1 MAIAV
6 VSWVQDRLGCD
17 ILGVVPETPEEAA
30 KADSLKYITR
40 ISTRIVS
47 LKDDLN
53 RSLEECQAKLEHEDK
68 PSIDG
73 LREMEEL
80 YKFQNDVFT
89 KQLYE
94 VDNVVG
100 DDEVRQSRKHCNTE
114 IQVWGVM
121 VVLWRTVCSLQD
133 RCLWGEVV
141 CTCAPPPPQPPAPTP
156 RFCNWQSLCRASVFQ
171 SHGRST
177 QKGSGGFIWA
187 FPTRA
192 HTAPENLGP
201 TSAVAHCQSI

>member
-114 IQVWGVM
+114 IQVCLKDIEIMQGVLKECLQAGH
-121 VVLWRTVCSLQD
+121 VL
-133 RCLWGEVV
+133 
-141 CTCAPPPPQPPAPTP
+141 PQQVIK
-156 RFCNWQSLCRASVFQ
+156 RKL
-171 SHGRST
+171 ST
-177 QKGSGGFIWA
+177 LSRYDIPSTLDPKTSKGPKKA
-187 FPTRA
+187 A
-192 HTAPENLGP
+192 KKD
-201 TSAVAHCQSI
+201 